1 MKDEVLARVN
11 AFPHSGLTVKMYGN
25 VCRYFKSFVG
35 RDFKGWAQ
43 MAVFVLSPYLSTNER
58 KVLLSL
64 SKVCTFKILFTS
76 DIT

>member
-11 AFPHSGLTVKMYGN
+11 AFPHSGLTVKMYDN

-43 MAVFVLSPYLSTNER
+43 MAVFVLSSNER

-64 SKVCTFKILFTS
+64 SKVCMHFQTLIYH
-76 DIT
+76 

>member
-1 MKDEVLARVN
+1 
-11 AFPHSGLTVKMYGN
+11 MYGN

-64 SKVCTFKILFTS
+64 SEVCTSKIFFTS